1 MSDKTFTVVGVSF
14 YKGQYKVRFAND
26 MSRVK
31 VLTRGGHTD
40 VRLFDL
46 DAEMTQ
52 VEAVDVAAK
61 LDMFQDQAAQDAFK
75 EFNDAT
81 DLKVAKATTVKEPK
95 TPKEPKEKKEP
106 KINQE
111 AKAIAE
117 ARAVAA
123 RDRELAALA
132 AKTTLIV
139 EPELEDEP
147 F

>member
-1 MSDKTFTVVGVSF
+1 MNDKTFTVVGVSF
-14 YKGQYKVRFAND
+14 YKGTYKVRFAND

-40 VRLFDL
+40 VRLYDL
-46 DAEMTQ
+46 GAEMTQ
-52 VEAVDVAAK
+52 VAAVDLAEK
-61 LDMFQDQAAQDAFK
+61 LDMFQDQAAQFAFK
-75 EFNDAT
+75 EFNDAV
-81 DLKVAKATTVKEPK
+81 DLKAVKSTEVKEPRA
-95 TPKEPKEKKEP
+95 PKEKKD
-106 KINQE
+106 KVNQE

-132 AKTTLIV
+132 AQALEVID
-139 EPELEDEP
+139 PALEDEP